1 MAPAGTMSSVL
12 SVLASTSITLSGF
25 HMYPKPCDTFR
36 VGCSASG
43 VPMVSTRTKMMMAVM
58 SKIGML
64 ILLNH
69 SIPLLT
75 PRYSR

>member
-1 MAPAGTMSSVL
+1 
-12 SVLASTSITLSGF
+12 
-25 HMYPKPCDTFR
+25 MYPKPCDTLR

-58 SKIGML
+58 SRIGML
-64 ILLNH
+64 ILLNL